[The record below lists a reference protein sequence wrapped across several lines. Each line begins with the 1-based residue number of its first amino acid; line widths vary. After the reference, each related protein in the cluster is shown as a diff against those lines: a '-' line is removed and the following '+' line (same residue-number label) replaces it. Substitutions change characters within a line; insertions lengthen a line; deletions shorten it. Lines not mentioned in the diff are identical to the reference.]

1 MKKIILLLIVVSLIL
16 LSGCAKQPIQ
26 KENEYDDKF
35 NSLII
40 LFNNQEKEGMIA
52 QSSSSDF
59 MEYFK
64 NELTNLD
71 EELGDIKNLRIKH
84 TYSITNGVNILF
96 DFINNFDSSYK
107 YKVIEDL
114 KSELESKWYIK
125 QVSYDLIDT
134 IQ

>member
-1 MKKIILLLIVVSLIL
+1 MKKILLLLIVVSLIL